1 MLGKLLKYDMKA
13 GARMIPVTYLAIAV
27 FYLLGLIAKGLHI
40 NQLLATATF
49 LIVIAGIAAGILT
62 LIYVILRFHKGL
74 FGAEGYMTQ
83 TLPVGK
89 GQIVL
94 SKVIASYVWMV
105 LSVVAAILA
114 FFALIHLHD
123 VKELNKLISYIFGSS
138 FTPLVVFAVSTGFVQ
153 LLAYIGELYFAITL
167 ANTRPFIRNNV
178 LFSVVFF
185 FVANFVVGLLEI
197 AAMLFIPIGI
207 RITESGVSLTFET
220 MIGSLFESG
229 NFFNSTQAPLSE
241 ISIGIASGFADLAA
255 GIGLLL
261 LACWLLMRKTSVK

>member
-1 MLGKLLKYDMKA
+1 VLEKLSDRVSLLISETGFTYCNCLFIEDEVRTIIDT
-13 GARMIPVTYLAIAV
+13 GANRRSLAEI
-27 FYLLGLIAKGLHI
+27 HP
-40 NQLLATATF
+40 
-49 LIVIAGIAAGILT
+49 
-62 LIYVILRFHKGL
+62 
-74 FGAEGYMTQ
+74 E
-83 TLPVGK
+83 
-89 GQIVL
+89 
-94 SKVIASYVWMV
+94 KVDMV
-105 LSVVAAILA
+105 LYS
-114 FFALIHLHD
+114 HHHYD
-123 VKELNKLISYIFGSS
+123 H
-138 FTPLVVFAVSTGFVQ
+138 T
-153 LLAYIGELYFAITL
+153 
-167 ANTRPFIRNNV
+167 RNNV

-255 GIGLLL
+255 GIGLIL